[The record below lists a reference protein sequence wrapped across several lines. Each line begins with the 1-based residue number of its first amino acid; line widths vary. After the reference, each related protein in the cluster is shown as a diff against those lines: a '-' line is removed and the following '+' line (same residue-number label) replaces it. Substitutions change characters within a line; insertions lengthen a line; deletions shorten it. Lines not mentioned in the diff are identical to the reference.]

1 MKFPATY
8 IELVNGGY
16 VYLSRK
22 RCQVCGDD
30 VILFRTPK
38 GKRAPFVF
46 LQNGKYLSHFA
57 TCRSGRKVEDQEKP
71 LVAGRRGP
79 AHRRTCA
86 EARGKKG
93 PKRSAKF

>member
-22 RCQVCGDD
+22 RCQSCSDD
-30 VILFRTPK
+30 VVLFRTPK
-38 GKRAPFVF
+38 GKRAPFVL

-57 TCRSGRKVEDQEKP
+57 TCRS
-71 LVAGRRGP
+71 A
-79 AHRRTCA
+79 
-86 EARGKKG
+86 
-93 PKRSAKF
+93 KRSPERKPFVVLQDRSTELRLF